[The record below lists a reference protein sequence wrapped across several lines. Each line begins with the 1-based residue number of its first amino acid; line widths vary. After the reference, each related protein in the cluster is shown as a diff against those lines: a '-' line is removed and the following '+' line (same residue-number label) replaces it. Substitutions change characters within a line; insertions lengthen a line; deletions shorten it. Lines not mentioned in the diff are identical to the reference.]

1 MLCKEIT
8 KKDYPTATTQD
19 SRQHIESLLK
29 EDKVD
34 VLPLLSDGKLIGIVS
49 NELLDFRKEEDI
61 SQLFSGLTPEWVAEE
76 DHVFRALRLM
86 SHQHMY
92 IVAVHDNN
100 GEYVG
105 VITANDLL
113 PAVAMLLGMNDAPSG
128 SLTIEMDRNDY
139 SFKELARIVESNDTE
154 IIQLNS
160 YIEAS
165 TGLFVVTLKVSRED
179 ISDIVSTLQRYDY
192 HVRYYFGRETYEN
205 ELKSNYEALINY
217 LNI

>member
-29 EDKVD
+29 EDNVKG
-34 VLPLLSDGKLIGIVS
+34 LPLLSDGKLIGIVS
-49 NELLDFRKEEDI
+49 KELLDFRKEEDV

-86 SHQHMY
+86 SNQHMS

-113 PAVAMLLGMNDAPSG
+113 PAVANLLGMNDAPSG

-139 SFKELARIVESNDTE
+139 SFKELARIVESNDAE
-154 IIQLNS
+154 IIQLNT

-165 TGLFVVTLKVSRED
+165 TGLFIITLKVSRED

-192 HVRYYFGRETYEN
+192 HIRYYFGRESYEN
-205 ELKSNYEALINY
+205 ELKSNYDALINY